1 MKEKDN
7 LKNKKLSPQKLK
19 EIQDLYNM
27 LWETAFPKLK
37 K

>member
-1 MKEKDN
+1 MEEKDN
-7 LKNKKLSPQKLK
+7 LKNKKLSPQELK
-19 EIQDLYNM
+19 ELSKFYEF